1 MIRVWLP
8 LASRSELKHAY
19 GQQRE
24 AFYGALQELHRSL
37 SRQLEAS
44 GVRAT
49 VKSRVKSFEST
60 YEKLLRKLKHVDN
73 GAQSIEIHDVLG
85 LRVVCPF
92 LDDIPSI
99 EEHLRELF
107 SVETVNRKGSQFG
120 ADQFG
125 YESIHYRVHLPQELI
140 RSYRLDDEAVC
151 EIQIRT
157 ILQDAWAEVEHELVY
172 KAETTP
178 FDEPVRRKLAAVN
191 GNLTLADI
199 VFQEVRE
206 YQRRVQSQRFRR
218 RMDFWNRIHREAGL
232 KPHVVQPKADEAPTN
247 PTNDESA
254 DGGAP
259 SRSEADVPVESDGR
273 PGSSETEQPADAANG
288 DPEAAEGTPQ
298 TPDLVDP
305 SGLPSQN
312 ARVDALLLEALQAH
326 NRQAFQEAIDL
337 YTQLLDSGPRAYV
350 AAVAHTHRGMAHFA
364 LSAYQSA
371 TEDFTRTLELD
382 DENWKACFYR
392 GLVHRI
398 RGDYEA
404 ALGDFDR
411 CVQIQPYQ
419 FDAFH
424 ARAQLLYE
432 LGHYAAAEVDC
443 RRAMELQPEAE
454 PVRELAQ
461 LISNARAS
469 APRSDSADR
478 N

>member
-24 AFYGALQELHRSL
+24 AFHGALQELDRSL

-60 YEKLLRKLKHVDN
+60 YEKLLRKLKHVEN

-125 YESIHYRVHLPQELI
+125 YESIHYRVHIPEELI

-247 PTNDESA
+247 E
-254 DGGAP
+254 DGA
-259 SRSEADVPVESDGR
+259 
-273 PGSSETEQPADAANG
+273 ETEQPADAANG
-288 DPEAAEGTPQ
+288 HPEAAEGTPQ

-326 NRQAFQEAIDL
+326 NRQAFQQAIDL

-461 LISNARAS
+461 LINSARAS
-469 APRSDSADR
+469 APGSESADR